1 MNRTQTGFTLV
12 ELVLVIIIISVAS
25 VPLFSLYTQATSSL
39 LNNEDIQTAAQLAQE
54 RAERIL
60 SLRRSQGFNA
70 VPDIT
75 PGTGNITEN
84 LTGNFTGFTRI
95 TNITQPGTPLAGC
108 PPGAVCNLV
117 AISVNR
123 GGPALAQVSLLLVNY

>member
-1 MNRTQTGFTLV
+1 MNKMQKGFTLI
-12 ELVLVIIIISVAS
+12 ELVLVIIIISAAS
-25 VPLFSLYTQATSSL
+25 VPLFSLFSQASTSL

-60 SLRRSQGFNA
+60 SLRRSQGFDG
-70 VPDIT
+70 VPDIA
-75 PGTGNITEN
+75 PGTGSITEN

-95 TNITQPGTPLAGC
+95 TNITQPGTPPAGC
-108 PPGAVCNLV
+108 PPGAICNLV

-123 GGPALAQVSLLLVNY
+123 GGPALAQISLLLVNY